1 MNLLQNYFLNKKV
14 ILLPDLFEKYQKKVE
29 IIIKYY
35 KFSISDIDIKIL
47 EHISKWLLCLLKIRF
62 EKGLQVY
69 VPKKNKNGSMLYRN
83 GMDLL
88 NCIHTVTVDYQ
99 YEEIANY

>member
-1 MNLLQNYFLNKKV
+1 MNLLQNYFLNEKV

-29 IIIKYY
+29 IKIKDH

-62 EKGLQVY
+62 EKCLQVY
-69 VPKKNKNGSMLYRN
+69 VPKKKKMGVCFNSNS
-83 GMDLL
+83 MDLL
-88 NCIHTVTVDYQ
+88 NCIYTQ
-99 YEEIANY
+99 KSQEIAVFHPI